1 MTAIT
6 TSRAGRIR
14 FARTGR
20 ALRVFWGSANLLM
33 SVVVAR
39 AVAGLIAERVDK
51 GVFEPTHDF
60 MYFTIQVSIASFA
73 VFLLGAY
80 IGLFKRIDPHWYTLL
95 RASLVPWA
103 LITAAVYNLL
113 LRQVPM
119 GGTLWEMMNRP
130 NELVHL
136 WIPAFIALEWLM
148 TPGRTRLT
156 IRVLTLATVYPWA
169 YVIVCM
175 VRGGVDG
182 WYPYPFLEPN
192 GPLGWTGPLEFMLAS
207 TLFIVIVS
215 VTTIVISRVI
225 RHIIPLHESVGT
237 EPPTTTQVLPIV
249 ETVPAD

>member
-1 MTAIT
+1 MTPVS
-6 TSRAGRIR
+6 TSRAGTIR

-20 ALRVFWGSANLLM
+20 ALRVFWAMANLGM
-33 SVVVAR
+33 AVVVAK
-39 AVAGLIAERVDK
+39 AVSGLINDRIDK

-60 MYFTIQVSIASFA
+60 MYFTIQVSIASFG

-80 IGLFKRIDPHWYTLL
+80 LGLFKRIDPHWYTVL

-103 LITAAVYNLL
+103 LITAAVYNVL

-136 WIPAFIALEWLM
+136 WIPLFIAVEWVF
-148 TPGRTRLT
+148 TPGHSRISL
-156 IRVLTLATVYPWA
+156 RVLALATVYPWA
-169 YVIVCM
+169 YVVVCM
-175 VRGGVDG
+175 VRGGIDG

-192 GPLGWTGPLEFMLAS
+192 GPLGWTGPLEFMGAS

-215 VTTIVISRVI
+215 ITTVVISNVI
-225 RHIIPLHESVGT
+225 RRIIPLHDQVGS
-237 EPPTTTQVLPIV
+237 EPPATTQVLPIV
-249 ETVPAD
+249 KIVPTD

>member
-20 ALRVFWGSANLLM
+20 ALRAFWAIANLGM
-33 SVVVAR
+33 SLVVAR
-39 AVAGLIAERVDK
+39 AVNGLIADRIAQ
-51 GVFEPTHDF
+51 GVYDPTRDF

-73 VFLLGAY
+73 VFLIGAY
-80 IGLFKRIDPHWYTLL
+80 VGLFRAVDPHWYTVL

-103 LITAAVYNLL
+103 LVTAAVYNVL
-113 LRQVPM
+113 LRQTPM

-136 WIPAFIALEWLM
+136 WIPLFIAAEWLL
-148 TPGRTRLT
+148 TPGRSRLSF
-156 IRVLTLATVYPWA
+156 RVLALATTYPWA
-169 YVIVCM
+169 YIIVCM
-175 VRGGVDG
+175 VRGQVDG
-182 WYPYPFLEPN
+182 WYPYPYLEPN
-192 GPLGWTGPLEFMLAS
+192 GPLGWTGPIEFMLAC

-215 VTTIVISRVI
+215 VTTVVISRVI
-225 RHIIPLHESVGT
+225 RHIIPLHETVGV

-249 ETVPAD
+249 RTIRTD